1 MTTTVLVIFNI
12 LIGIERGGGAGR
24 VFKKVLHGEA
34 LLRGPTPYPFIII
47 PFLAKKV
54 LLSYTFF

>member
-12 LIGIERGGGAGR
+12 LIGIGRGGGR
-24 VFKKVLHGEA
+24 VLKKVLHGEA
-34 LLRGPTPYPFIII
+34 LPRGPTPYPFILK

-54 LLSYTFF
+54 LVSHTFF